1 MLALIERNNERRED
15 GKSVN
20 EASVPEKFDKKYK
33 SVLSCLVIQQRLSK

>member
-20 EASVPEKFDKKYK
+20 EASVPEKFDKYK
-33 SVLSCLVIQQRLSK
+33 PVLSCLVVQQRLSK